1 MIFPITVPN
10 NVLQNSKD
18 TVPSF
23 PTLFLLYSNLSLCTN
38 ANTYVYVKRVTCLL
52 LIRLLQLHTIDL

>member
-23 PTLFLLYSNLSLCTN
+23 PTFFLLYSNISLCTN
-38 ANTYVYVKRVTCLL
+38 ANAYVYVKRVTCP
-52 LIRLLQLHTIDL
+52 